1 MFFKSKDAKRIKHE
15 FIKKYIQG
23 KTLDI
28 GYGAYPSPVAEDFYG
43 IDIQDSETP
52 KGYKEVKS
60 VDLNLNPI
68 PYDNNFFDTVIALD
82 VVEHLMNPLK
92 VFLEVNRILKK
103 GGKFI
108 FVVPNPHFYKEII
121 SNIFAG
127 YFFKSNEMPSQE
139 AHINLP
145 TRHTARTMFW
155 WSGFALSDE
164 IGFGFPIPKTKLVMK
179 MEKFPGLAYE
189 VIYVAEKIS
198 DEPKF
203 SIITKQTD
211 GEWKMM

>member
-1 MFFKSKDAKRIKHE
+1 MFKSKEAKKIKHE
-15 FIKKYIQG
+15 LIGKYIEG

-28 GYGAYPSPVAEDFYG
+28 GYGAYPSPVARDFYG
-43 IDIQDSETP
+43 VDIQNREPP

-60 VDLNLNPI
+60 ADLNFYPI
-68 PYDNNFFDTVIALD
+68 PYENDFFDTVIAVD
-82 VVEHLMNPLK
+82 IIEHLMNPLK
-92 VFLEVNRILKK
+92 VFLEINGVLKK

-108 FVVPNPHFYKEII
+108 FVIPNPHFYKEII
-121 SNIFAG
+121 SNLFAG
-127 YFFKSNEMPSQE
+127 YFFKNNEMPPQE

-155 WSGFALSDE
+155 WSGFTLRQE

-189 VIYVAEKIS
+189 IIYIAEKT
-198 DEPKF
+198 DDKPKF

-211 GEWKMM
+211 GVWKMM